1 MLKDA
6 IKVTVLSS
14 PVVSALKH
22 PFPGWVENL
31 NGPSG
36 IIVASGKG
44 LLHVFPTNSTARA
57 DLLPVDIAID
67 TLLAVAWE
75 TATVR

>member
-1 MLKDA
+1 MCD
-6 IKVTVLSS
+6 IC
-14 PVVSALKH
+14 PVISAYQN
-22 PFPGWVENL
+22 PFPGWIENL

-36 IIVASGKG
+36 VVAAASKG
-44 LLHVFPTNSTARA
+44 LLHVFRRDPRVRA

-75 TATVR
+75 TALDR

>member
-1 MLKDA
+1 M
-6 IKVTVLSS
+6 
-14 PVVSALKH
+14 
-22 PFPGWVENL
+22 PGWVENL

-36 IIVASGKG
+36 VVVAAGKG
-44 LLHVFPTNSTARA
+44 LLHVFSCRAGARA

-75 TATVR
+75 TASDKSVTYLPTYQPHPHN